1 MKKTIDKLK
10 QVCYNKDN
18 EREVITMT
26 MTFTVYDNNTN
37 KIICSDVDWDTAEE
51 YVDNDNYTVVNNLN
65 GMFM

>member
-1 MKKTIDKLK
+1 
-10 QVCYNKDN
+10 
-18 EREVITMT
+18 MT
-26 MTFTVYDNNTN
+26 MTFTVYDNHTN